1 VNAPTETWVFN
12 EGDTFNRS
20 YRVEKRLGA
29 GLHGE
34 VYLVEHLITHDR
46 FAFKIM
52 RLEDVREASRVARAM
67 STAKASYWIRHANVV
82 RVHDIGCEPDGKVW
96 ILMEY
101 LEGQSVGE
109 LLARQQGRVS
119 VWLALHIA
127 IEAAWGLDA
136 AHEMGVIHRDI
147 KPDNLWLT
155 ADGVLKVLDFSL
167 AKVVPE
173 GVRTTQR
180 SQGVGTPPY
189 MGPEMLTGGVVIDAR
204 ADVYALGMLLWQ
216 MLAGRHPFH
225 DALNDTKEMVR
236 RQLYVDPAPVS
247 AITGLPAYVD
257 EFLARAVAKDPAKR
271 FLTMAQMAR
280 GMMTLRDQLRKE
292 AASGLIDV
300 RVPRGEP
307 PFSDDPSGRQAY
319 VPVQTVTPTGT
330 VPPVP
335 EARIVLASQAAAP
348 GLAGT
353 LPLPSAQ
360 SGTTLQ
366 RWPPSAPPAAALAQ
380 MLPAAPAAPPAGDRD
395 VPRAGVAPS
404 GSGITLRSG
413 DTPQAVSR
421 APTASE
427 ASHVPPARSAR
438 RLIAVALV
446 SALLASAGVASWW
459 RWAQRA
465 VAQPTSAGP
474 ASTATVPVQSGQPVA
489 PASLTK
495 VPRNDASAAPATTSA
510 TPTTTAP
517 ATTTSVPAG
526 PSGSGRAGTR
536 RGSAPAPM
544 PTAPPSP
551 APAPTVPA
559 ARHRLF
565 DADP

>member
-12 EGDTFNRS
+12 EGDTFNRF

-46 FAFKIM
+46 FALKIM
-52 RLEDVREASRVARAM
+52 HLEDVREASRVARAM

-82 RVHDIGCEPDGKVW
+82 RIHDIGCEPDGKVW

-109 LLARQQGRVS
+109 LLSRQQGRVS
-119 VWLALHIA
+119 LWLALHIA

-155 ADGVLKVLDFSL
+155 ADGMLKVLDFSL

-236 RQLYVDPAPVS
+236 RQLYVDPTSLS

-280 GMMTLRDQLRKE
+280 GLMTLRDQLKKE
-292 AASGLIDV
+292 AASGLIDA
-300 RVPRGEP
+300 RGPRGEP
-307 PFSDDPSGRQAY
+307 QFSEDPSGRQAY

-335 EARIVLASQAAAP
+335 GARVVLASQVVAP
-348 GLAGT
+348 GLGGT
-353 LPLPSAQ
+353 LPLPSAR

-366 RWPPSAPPAAALAQ
+366 RWPPSAPPAAALAP
-380 MLPAAPAAPPAGDRD
+380 MPSSAPTSAPAGARGTPHDGAAP
-395 VPRAGVAPS
+395 S
-404 GSGITLRSG
+404 CSGITLRSE
-413 DTPQAVSR
+413 DTPQAVIR
-421 APTASE
+421 VPTSSE
-427 ASHVPPARSAR
+427 VSHVPPARPAR
-438 RLIAVALV
+438 RLVAVALA
-446 SALLASAGVASWW
+446 SALLASAGVASWS
-459 RWAQRA
+459 RWARRA
-465 VAQPTSAGP
+465 VAQPTSADT
-474 ASTATVPVQSGQPVA
+474 ASTATVPVQSAQPVA
-489 PASLTK
+489 PVSLTTA
-495 VPRNDASAAPATTSA
+495 PPSAANVAAAPTPAA
-510 TPTTTAP
+510 TTTTAP
-517 ATTTSVPAG
+517 APTPSVPAG
-526 PSGSGRAGTR
+526 PSGSGRPGTR
-536 RGSAPAPM
+536 RGSAPALAT
-544 PTAPPSP
+544 TAPPPP